1 MKYRDQVITD
11 AHGNKKKNIII
22 NGTTTVVYGEA
33 NADRHVTQ
41 QIAEK
46 INELLVTLP
55 DEYEKVVTR
64 GVAKLH
70 PDDTYDEK
78 TGVIIASRKAEL
90 KARIKMY
97 NNYLDVINILNDTIG
112 IVGTELDKIADRI
125 KTVCEELN
133 IDVDDGTTPEA

>member
-33 NADRHVTQ
+33 NADRHVTE

-55 DEYEKVVTR
+55 DGYEKVVTR

-97 NNYLDVINILNDTIG
+97 NSYLDVINILNDTIG

>member
-33 NADRHVTQ
+33 NPEEHVTQ
-41 QIAEK
+41 QIADKLWKAFEVLPNDK
-46 INELLVTLP
+46 I
-55 DEYEKVVTR
+55 VTR

-97 NNYLDVINILNDTIG
+97 NSYLDVINILNDTIG
-112 IVGTELDKIADRI
+112 LVGTELDKIADRI
-125 KTVCEELN
+125 KAVCEELN